1 MTPKDIRTIPM
12 RRSVERHVVAK
23 IRMSL
28 GLHQSEFAKRVGV
41 ATVTIKKVESLALP
55 LSITLAGKIGEYYRV
70 SPDYLLENKLD
81 RKPVSSDGEPWT
93 AKTFFRLRPP
103 SLEDRFVDLLVTSRL
118 FHNYR
123 RCRGGLQRVKDLLV
137 ASFRLEELFDRAYAK
152 FLKEY
157 PEAAQGDHVTLRHVV
172 ADAEAHFRSKL
183 PQEVVEDL
191 LERDLSGH
199 RL

>member
-1 MTPKDIRTIPM
+1 M

-28 GLHQSEFAKRVGV
+28 GLHQREFAERIAV
-41 ATVTIKKVESLALP
+41 ATVTIKKIESLALP
-55 LSITLAGKIGEYYRV
+55 LSTALARKIGEYYRV
-70 SPDYLLENKLD
+70 SPTYLLENKLY
-81 RKPVSSDGEPWT
+81 RKPVTNDGEPWS
-93 AKTFFRLRPP
+93 AKTFWQLRPP
-103 SLEDRFVDLLVTSRL
+103 SLEDRFVDLLITSIL

-123 RCRGGLQRVKDLLV
+123 RCRGGLLRVKNPLV
-137 ASFRLEELFDRAYAK
+137 ASSRLEDLFDKAYAK

-157 PEAAQGDHVTLRHVV
+157 PEAAKGDHVTLRHVI

-183 PQEVVEDL
+183 TNEAAEEL
-191 LERDLSGH
+191 MERDLSGH

>member
-1 MTPKDIRTIPM
+1 
-12 RRSVERHVVAK
+12 VVAK

-28 GLHQSEFAKRVGV
+28 GLHQREFAERVGV
-41 ATVTIKKVESLALP
+41 ATVTIKRVESLALP
-55 LSITLAGKIGEYYRV
+55 LSTALARKIGEYYRV
-70 SPDYLLENKLD
+70 SPAYLLGNKPYG
-81 RKPVSSDGEPWT
+81 KPVTSDGEPWT
-93 AKTFFRLRPP
+93 AKTFFQLRPP
-103 SLEDRFVDLLVTSRL
+103 SLEDRFVDLMITSTL

-123 RCRGGLQRVKDLLV
+123 RCRGGLQRVKDSLA
-137 ASFRLEELFDRAYAK
+137 ASYRLEALFDKAYAK

-157 PEAAQGDHVTLRHVV
+157 PEAADGDHVTLRDVV

-183 PQEVVEDL
+183 PEEVVEEL